1 MLVSLISFFLS
12 FKDFL
17 FSICFAEINFDV
29 RSPCGRFSLCNKLKP
44 KAMPQILLLHTDKEC
59 KNTEIKSQSRNQ
71 GLTASSCQP
80 LFPWQV
86 NIKWLCPGWT
96 CSIYSG
102 QAVRVSERLLQM
114 KASRAE
120 LVEDI
125 CVIVGHL
132 EHSRMCL
139 SPKPACDFSSRQTSN
154 FICLEVKVMSLVH
167 WK

>member
-17 FSICFAEINFDV
+17 FSICFAEINFNV
-29 RSPCGRFSLCNKLKP
+29 RSPCGRFSLFFLISYKP
-44 KAMPQILLLHTDKEC
+44 KAMRQILLLHIDKEC

-71 GLTASSCQP
+71 ELTASSCQQ
-80 LFPWQV
+80 LFTWQV

-102 QAVRVSERLLQM
+102 QTVRVSERQLQM

-120 LVEDI
+120 LGEDVR
-125 CVIVGHL
+125 VIVGHL
-132 EHSRMCL
+132 QHRRMCL
-139 SPKPACDFSSRQTSN
+139 SPKPACDFSSRQTS
-154 FICLEVKVMSLVH
+154 LTSSAS
-167 WK
+167 W